1 MISREQIR
9 KQWLEANIY
18 FRCLKAVFA
27 SSGIRLPESPAEY
40 YSPQSLAAIL
50 DAAQSLSTATK
61 LMRPAAIY
69 QRILTWI
76 KGGVPHETLSGAVL
90 HRLEAVQFGGTYVF
104 TRTQLVQFLMAAGM
118 LHEDDLTY
126 ITTENES
133 G

>member
-27 SSGIRLPESPAEY
+27 SSGQTLPESPAEY

-50 DAAQSLSTATK
+50 GEAQSLSTAA
-61 LMRPAAIY
+61 RPARPSAVY
-69 QRILTWI
+69 QRILAWI
-76 KGGVPHETLSGAVL
+76 KAGVPHETLSGIVL
-90 HRLEAVQFGGTYVF
+90 HRLEAVQFGGTFVF
-104 TRTQLVQFLMAAGM
+104 TRTQIVRFLMAAGM
-118 LHEDDLTY
+118 IHEDDLAL
-126 ITTENES
+126 IAED